1 MRIKYACVRDGH
13 VIEIQYLTDKELKEL
28 ETLYDQ
34 VVKIKYTDG
43 DVVVGYAYDGDC
55 FYEPSKGVH

>member
-13 VIEIQYLTDKELKEL
+13 VIEIQYLTDKELKEF

-34 VVKIKYTDG
+34 VVKLNINDG
-43 DVVVGYAYDGDC
+43 DVDIGYAYDGDT
-55 FYEPSKGVH
+55 FYRPTKGSH